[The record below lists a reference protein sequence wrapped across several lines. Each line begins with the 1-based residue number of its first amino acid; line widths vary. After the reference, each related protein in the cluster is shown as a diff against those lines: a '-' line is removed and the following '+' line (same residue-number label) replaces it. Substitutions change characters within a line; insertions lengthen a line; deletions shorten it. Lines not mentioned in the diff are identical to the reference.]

1 MKTETQKTDN
11 LIQFQTLQLA
21 LREEAQAIKLRITAI
36 NDALRSMGNF
46 GKEVSAIVKD
56 ANDETK
62 AVAKIKKSRAPK
74 AEKLVEVVAESAPAP
89 TPVAETAPTETV
101 TSSDADLLALA
112 AMGGEIAISEAAT
125 LAMTP
130 A

>member
-89 TPVAETAPTETV
+89 TPVAETAPESV